1 MNAMDDFSV
10 SVILP
15 AAGAGTRF
23 ASGSTGS
30 SFSSGISK
38 IELQLAGKPIF
49 LHAVEAFIRRQDVG
63 QVIVAVSPDKLDD
76 FKFRWGDKLGFLGVK
91 VVAGGETERW
101 ETVLRSLEAVSEQAT
116 HVAVHDAAR
125 PLVSSTL
132 IDRVFDAARR
142 FPAVIPACDVG
153 ATLKRVELDDSPTQ
167 QDPLGAILG
176 LSDSASSETRRVVE
190 TVDRRN
196 LVAVQ
201 TPQVFEVSLFR
212 QAYRK
217 LAEGDINPAGVTD
230 DAQLIEALGETVRV
244 VPGEPANLKLTVPG
258 DKELIEALL
267 AKRQESQAAELA
279 KKRLFGDEDD

>member
-1 MNAMDDFSV
+1 MDDFSV
-10 SVILP
+10 SVIIP

-23 ASGSTGS
+23 ASNPAGA
-30 SFSSGISK
+30 FSSGVSK
-38 IELQLAGKPIF
+38 IELQVAGKPVF
-49 LHAVEAFIRRQDVG
+49 LHAVEAFTRRQDVG

-76 FKFRWGDKLGFLGVK
+76 FKFRWGDKLGFLGLK

-101 ETVLRSLEAVSEQAT
+101 ETVMRALEAVSDQAT

-125 PLVSSTL
+125 PLVSHEL

-153 ATLKRVELDDSPTQ
+153 ATLKRVEQDDTPKER
-167 QDPLGAILG
+167 DPLDAILG
-176 LSDSASSETRRVVE
+176 PSDAESSTIRRVVE

-201 TPQVFEVSLFR
+201 TPQVFEASLLR

-217 LAEGDINPAGVTD
+217 LAEGGIDPAGVTD
-230 DAQLIEALGETVRV
+230 DAQLIEAIGETVRV

-258 DKELIEALL
+258 DQELIEALL